1 VAPRL
6 DSILLFVMSFASK
19 TPAIGHREDAKA
31 RVLRAENEEIRKR
44 LDTLTMD
51 QVLRNSDKGNL
62 DLALSEMELGLFSA
76 ENRLTTRCHQGTAGL
91 RASRPMRFAPT
102 SPWSGTPECAAEG
115 SKIRDR

>member
-1 VAPRL
+1 LAPRL

-19 TPAIGHREDAKA
+19 PPAIVHRKDAKA
-31 RVLRAENEEIRKR
+31 RVLRAENGEIRKR
-44 LDTLTMD
+44 VDTLAMD

-76 ENRLTTRCHQGTAGL
+76 ENRLTTRCHQGNAGL
-91 RASRPMRFAPT
+91 PCKPNCAICADIT
-102 SPWSGTPECAAEG
+102 LSGTPECAAEG